1 MLIYEITATVDVEL
15 IADYEKYMTERHIP
29 DLLATG
35 HFAAAFFANNG
46 NVYRIGYH
54 ADTSEQFDEYIE
66 THAERLR
73 ADFAEHFP
81 NGVEVSRQ
89 VLEIVRL
96 YPVAT
101 APGSD
106 TI

>member
-1 MLIYEITATVDVEL
+1 MLMYEITATVDDALV
-15 IADYEKYMTERHIP
+15 ADYEKYMTEHHIP

-35 HFAAAFFANNG
+35 NFSAAFFAKNG

-54 ADTSEQFDEYIE
+54 ADSREQFDSYMA

-73 ADFAEHFP
+73 ADFTAHFP
-81 NGVEVSRQ
+81 AGVEVSRQ

-96 YPVAT
+96 FPSPENA
-101 APGSD
+101 
-106 TI
+106 